1 MSLVKDFLSSEA
13 QKTKAIAIAMR
24 TDPLTTSIGISI
36 QLLLFG
42 IGFWMVIGSAK
53 WAFAT
58 ITSAF

>member
-24 TDPLTTSIGISI
+24 TDPLSTSISISI
-36 QLLLFG
+36 QLLIFAAGL
-42 IGFWMVIGSAK
+42 WMVDGSAK

>member
-1 MSLVKDFLSSEA
+1 MSLVKEFLSSEV
-13 QKTKAIAIAMR
+13 QKTKAIAVAMR
-24 TDPLTTSIGISI
+24 TNPLTTSVSISI

-42 IGFWMVIGSAK
+42 AGFWMIFGSAK

>member
-1 MSLVKDFLSSEA
+1 MSLVKEFLSSEA

-42 IGFWMVIGSAK
+42 IGFWIVIGSAK

>member
-24 TDPLTTSIGISI
+24 TDPLSTSISISI
-36 QLLLFG
+36 QLLLFAAG
-42 IGFWMVIGSAK
+42 LWMVIGSAK

>member
-13 QKTKAIAIAMR
+13 QKTKALAIAMR
-24 TDPLTTSIGISI
+24 ADPLTTSIGISI
-36 QLLLFG
+36 QFLLFG
-42 IGFWMVIGSAK
+42 AGLWMVIGSAK